1 MRRWSSRMQSTLR
14 SWLRAFVTCTPQV
27 PHMQSLA
34 RMDYSFSKC
43 VFILFYIYDQKFVH
57 THHSH
62 IKPFGKLHI
71 YFTKLHLLRLSYI
84 IAFMHCEWFTR
95 EWDQNHCRH
104 RSDIQLLHLRD
115 TPGFQRRELLRYIM
129 YLLALYMPYSNDL
142 QLMAHWRMCLDQV
155 SVMWP
160 TKLKINDLCT
170 WPTPTPFGALK
181 PFKLLLAAYH
191 ALQWQSAGTCK
202 KQGCHVMSR
211 ATSHYWMIATTKSD
225 WPGAVNGLTWQ
236 LMTGPPQYLVMSAH
250 FGWESMGKCGC
261 HIQLVEHTTQS
272 MLPHQIQGS
281 IGTVCMHVST
291 VLIQVYNCM
300 TMVTFLLLPWTI
312 ISKES
317 WKRAFPRTFVFS
329 WTPQSY
335 TYPNQEILFYEFH
348 RSSKKFGCS
357 ISPN

>member
-1 MRRWSSRMQSTLR
+1 MQSTLR

-43 VFILFYIYDQKFVH
+43 VFILFYIYDQKFAH

-155 SVMWP
+155 SVM
-160 TKLKINDLCT
+160 
-170 WPTPTPFGALK
+170 
-181 PFKLLLAAYH
+181 
-191 ALQWQSAGTCK
+191 
-202 KQGCHVMSR
+202 
-211 ATSHYWMIATTKSD
+211 
-225 WPGAVNGLTWQ
+225 
-236 LMTGPPQYLVMSAH
+236 
-250 FGWESMGKCGC
+250 
-261 HIQLVEHTTQS
+261 
-272 MLPHQIQGS
+272 
-281 IGTVCMHVST
+281 
-291 VLIQVYNCM
+291 
-300 TMVTFLLLPWTI
+300 
-312 ISKES
+312 
-317 WKRAFPRTFVFS
+317 
-329 WTPQSY
+329 
-335 TYPNQEILFYEFH
+335 
-348 RSSKKFGCS
+348 
-357 ISPN
+357 